1 MAAEAESQGEAK
13 LIEHLVG
20 SVLSSIVKAQG
31 LAASQLVEMLE
42 AIGFEP
48 ATEEEGRRTRTFSF
62 DSFRT
67 EMDEETN
74 RIVRRRVTARV
85 PLLTLVNLP
94 SITIHEA
101 NVQMDLRLVAH
112 Q

>member
-1 MAAEAESQGEAK
+1 
-13 LIEHLVG
+13 
-20 SVLSSIVKAQG
+20 
-31 LAASQLVEMLE
+31 
-42 AIGFEP
+42 
-48 ATEEEGRRTRTFSF
+48 
-62 DSFRT
+62 
-67 EMDEETN
+67 MDEETN